1 MEDGQIEALEF
12 PDLGFKTDVVS
23 IPEYARDTF
32 EKEEQDP
39 SDVSDRNVPS
49 QGLV

>member
-12 PDLGFKTDVVS
+12 PGGFKTDVVN